1 MSNTVNELKT
11 AISWTNAQMKDVRKW
26 MMRNTEKYS
35 EFVAKVEND
44 KLLATAAKVIDDGK
58 KAVESVYN
66 REIKAV
72 NDFYTLDAG
81 EITDDVK
88 LLDGHFNLSAV
99 DVAQLLIRYEKNGT
113 MTQAIAKYA
122 DEHGIAHFEPRKET
136 RVKVLTD
143 LRDSALNRL
152 KKISDETGID
162 DVFIDSWPA
171 SSFGMGRL
179 PVDFERV
186 LDGLTMENLNAD
198 DAGGGDNG
206 QD

>member
-11 AISWTNAQMKDVRKW
+11 AISWTNAQLKDIRKW
-26 MMRNTEKYS
+26 KMRNEEKYS

-66 REIKAV
+66 RELKAI
-72 NDFYTLDAG
+72 NDFYTLNAG

-88 LLDGHFNLSAV
+88 LLDGHFNLSAG
-99 DVAQLLIRYEKNGT
+99 DVAQLLVKYQRNGT
-113 MTQAIAKYA
+113 MTAAVTKYA
-122 DEHGIAHFEPRKET
+122 DEHGIAHFEPSKET

-162 DVFIDSWPA
+162 DVLIDSWPA
-171 SSFGMGRL
+171 AAFGMGRM
-179 PVDFERV
+179 PIDYERV
-186 LDGLTMENLNAD
+186 LDGLSMENLNSD